1 MKNLQELSNLHD
13 KHQEENKAVLNK
25 MQDISQ
31 KNGQKI
37 KNYTSQLETNAKVQK
52 KSRDDFLEDR
62 EKTLKGRYHSTQP
75 WKSRR
80 TQNSKNS
87 NSSST
92 STKANIT

>member
-31 KNGQKI
+31 KNDQKI

-52 KSRDDFLEDR
+52 KSRDDFF
-62 EKTLKGRYHSTQP
+62 
-75 WKSRR
+75 
-80 TQNSKNS
+80 
-87 NSSST
+87 
-92 STKANIT
+92 

>member
-52 KSRDDFLEDR
+52 KSRDDFF
-62 EKTLKGRYHSTQP
+62 
-75 WKSRR
+75 
-80 TQNSKNS
+80 
-87 NSSST
+87 
-92 STKANIT
+92 